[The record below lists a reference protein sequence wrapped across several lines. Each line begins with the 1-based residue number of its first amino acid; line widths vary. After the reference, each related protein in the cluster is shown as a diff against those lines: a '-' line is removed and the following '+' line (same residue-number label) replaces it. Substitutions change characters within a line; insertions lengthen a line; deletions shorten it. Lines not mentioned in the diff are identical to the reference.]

1 MEKKIF
7 EALQGAIKF
16 EEDGRA
22 FFLMANEKTGEKF
35 GKSIFLSLADA
46 ELDHIERIKTI
57 YESLGKLG
65 AWPDTPSLFSP
76 KRFIKNIFEEAMA
89 EIDQNVRPTP
99 GELEAVKLGIQYEE
113 KGLQFYAD
121 LSHGACHWF
130 ESKFYGQLGNE
141 ERGHMLILK
150 DVESCYA
157 DPVHWFS
164 AKERSHWDG
173 A

>member
-1 MEKKIF
+1 MEKKTV

-22 FFLMANEKTGEKF
+22 FFLMANEKTREKF

-46 ELDHIERIKTI
+46 ELDHIGRIKTI
-57 YESLGKLG
+57 YESLGQLG
-65 AWPDTPSLFSP
+65 TWPDTPSLFSP

-89 EIDQNVRPTP
+89 EIDQNVKPTT

-113 KGLQFYAD
+113 KGLQLYED
-121 LSHGACHWF
+121 LSHGASHWL

-150 DVESCYA
+150 DVESYYA